1 MNGLEAKAR
10 IQVQTA
16 GATTL
21 IVSLGIVTKPFYLLI
36 LKIAVALLV
45 GQGILINRLAGPDY
59 PYMGETHRITESS
72 PLAGGKVIS
81 SIPFMSTRAGWRQS
95 STNWGSADL

>member
-16 GATTL
+16 RATTL

-36 LKIAVALLV
+36 LEIAVALLV
-45 GQGILINRLAGPDY
+45 GQGILINRLAGLDY
-59 PYMGETHRITESS
+59 SLWARRVE
-72 PLAGGKVIS
+72 
-81 SIPFMSTRAGWRQS
+81 
-95 STNWGSADL
+95 